1 MTAPDR
7 DTIATYGGPYN
18 DYAPTIDPTV
28 DASSAGFNPMLANVA
43 MILNTAVRAWVR
55 FQPQGTGTPNLISH
69 WAMWGT
75 GAGVAPV
82 IARTTTGTYTVT
94 WPAVV
99 QDQVPQGY
107 LGYVGNHTTNLLASS
122 GQTEG
127 STFFV
132 VQGSANANVGT
143 YYIFNGSNALDDPN
157 GPTIFVVAY

>member
-18 DYAPTIDPTV
+18 DYSPSLDPTV

-43 MILNTAVRAWVR
+43 MILNVAPRAWVR
-55 FQPQGTGTPNLISH
+55 FKPAGSGTPTLVAH

-82 IARTTTGTYTVT
+82 IARTAQGTYTVT

-107 LGYVGNHTTNLLASS
+107 LGYVGNHTVNFLGTVGMCGAD
-122 GQTEG
+122 
-127 STFFV
+127 TFHAI
-132 VQGSANANVGT
+132 QGHISANVGT
-143 YYIFNGSNALDDPN
+143 YFIFDNSLTLKDPSNL
-157 GPTIFVVAY
+157 IFMVVGY